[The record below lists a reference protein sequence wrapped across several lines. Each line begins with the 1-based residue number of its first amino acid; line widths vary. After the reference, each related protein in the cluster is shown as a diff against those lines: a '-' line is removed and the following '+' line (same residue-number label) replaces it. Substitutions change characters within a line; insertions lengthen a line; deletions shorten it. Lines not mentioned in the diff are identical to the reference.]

1 MSRGDHSY
9 MNLGHHANDVSMK
22 LLIRHLCILWN
33 VVVKNW
39 AIHVYVMFTCGV
51 VNVIP
56 GTVQCVVR
64 E

>member
-1 MSRGDHSY
+1 

-22 LLIRHLCILWN
+22 LLIRYLCILWN